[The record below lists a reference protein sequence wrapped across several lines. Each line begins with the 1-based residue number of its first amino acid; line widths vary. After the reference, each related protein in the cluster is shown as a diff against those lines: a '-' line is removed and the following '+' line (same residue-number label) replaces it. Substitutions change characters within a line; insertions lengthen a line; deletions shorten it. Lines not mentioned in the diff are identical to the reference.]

1 MSASSLVLRLA
12 RSRPLA
18 LGLLAFAAGAFA
30 EDDPV
35 RLPAGTLAQVGAIDT
50 LLAGNYDGTAPL
62 AGLTR
67 FGDFGVGTFD
77 RIDGEMVVLDGV
89 IYQVLGTGAVI
100 RADLAGSTP
109 FAAVCHFQGKALP
122 GELRAIDFA
131 ALQRTIDAAYPAES
145 VPLALRVNGRFTLV
159 RTRSV
164 PAQQRPYR
172 LLAEVTRAQVEFEAK
187 NVTGTLLGFR
197 LPAFVKGLE
206 HARLPPAF
214 HQRRPVLRRPRA
226 RLRGRRRCR
235 AGSGTPQ
242 SFRRAASRPA
252 RLRRAPPRQTQQT
265 QPAQP

>member
-1 MSASSLVLRLA
+1 MSAPSLLLRLA

-30 EDDPV
+30 ADDPI
-35 RLPAGTLAQVGAIDT
+35 RLPPDTLAQVGAIDT

-67 FGDFGVGTFD
+67 YGDFGVGTFD

-89 IYQVLGTGAVI
+89 IYQVLGTGAVM

-131 ALQRTIDAAYPAES
+131 ALQRTIDMAYPGEN
-145 VPLALRVNGRFTLV
+145 VPLALRVDGRFALV

-172 LLAEVTRAQVEFEAK
+172 VLAEVTRTQVEFEAK
-187 NVTGTLLGFR
+187 DVTGTLLGFR
-197 LPAFVKGLE
+197 LPAFVKGLNSPGY
-206 HARLPPAF
+206 HLHFLSADRSF
-214 HQRRPVLRRPRA
+214 GGHVLDFEIA
-226 RLRGRRRCR
+226 
-235 AGSGTPQ
+235 AGSAQVQVLSNLFVALPVGKPGPAGDRTGEPPQ
-242 SFRRAASRPA
+242 AGSF
-252 RLRRAPPRQTQQT
+252 
-265 QPAQP
+265 QP

>member
-1 MSASSLVLRLA
+1 MSAPSLLLRLA

-30 EDDPV
+30 ADDPI
-35 RLPAGTLAQVGAIDT
+35 RLPPGTLAQVGAIDT

-62 AGLTR
+62 AGLIR
-67 FGDFGVGTFD
+67 YGDFGLGTFD

-89 IYQVLGTGAVI
+89 IYQVRATGAVV

-131 ALQRTIDAAYPAES
+131 ALQRTIDMAYPGEN
-145 VPLALRVNGRFTLV
+145 VPLALRVDGRFALV

-172 LLAEVTRAQVEFEAK
+172 VLAEVTRTQAEFEAK
-187 NVTGTLLGFR
+187 DVTGTLLGFR
-197 LPAFVKGLE
+197 LPAFVKGLNSPGYHLHFLSADRSFGGHVLDFE
-206 HARLPPAF
+206 IAAGTAQVQVLSNLFVALPVGKPGPAGDRTGEP
-214 HQRRPVLRRPRA
+214 QQ
-226 RLRGRRRCR
+226 
-235 AGSGTPQ
+235 AGS
-242 SFRRAASRPA
+242 F
-252 RLRRAPPRQTQQT
+252 
-265 QPAQP
+265 QP